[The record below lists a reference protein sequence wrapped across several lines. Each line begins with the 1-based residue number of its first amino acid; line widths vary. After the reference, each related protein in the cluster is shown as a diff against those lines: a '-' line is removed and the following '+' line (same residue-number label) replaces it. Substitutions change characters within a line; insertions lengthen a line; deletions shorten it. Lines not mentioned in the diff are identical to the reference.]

1 MRAIQAVGVV
11 MGWEWSHSR
20 AVVLKF
26 CLQPLSI
33 GIMQS
38 VHNARIWRNSD
49 IRRVILV
56 DKNREKASFLGDE
69 GYGIAP

>member
-1 MRAIQAVGVV
+1 MRAISGCRGRN
-11 MGWEWSHSR
+11 GWEWSHSR